1 MLINMHETTTSDD
14 FYNPDILDCIAS
26 LSSDEVATPPSRANE
41 VLDMLPAEVWSNPDL
56 KWLDPGCKTGVF
68 LREAAKRLY
77 VGLDKVIIDDRSRA
91 EHILLKMLHGAA
103 LTELT
108 AQLSRRSL
116 YASKLANTKHSLVKF
131 PSHEG
136 NIRLIQSK
144 HSFLA
149 NPKSTCLECH
159 APSGYRPTLR
169 DELGLENHAY
179 SFIHQES
186 QEWFKTMKFDVIIG
200 NPPYQLGDGGGGSA
214 SPIYNYFVEQAID
227 LDPKYIAFI
236 IPSRWFNTGKGLGAF
251 RSRMLAEERIRK
263 IVDFPSASEVFPGP
277 DIKGGVCYI
286 LWDKDYSGTCEL
298 TSIQAGNVV
307 SKQNLKLGDYT
318 VVIRSQIGVEILKK
332 VSQQNEQ
339 TMEIFVSSQTPFG
352 LLSNYQGS
360 GKQTLKNAVKVYGRG
375 GVTWAKSE
383 EITRHPEW
391 VNKWKVLTPKASDGS
406 GTPPLQVLS
415 KSLLSEPGTVCSQT
429 YLVAGVFDSKKEAEA
444 LVTFMSTKFF
454 RFMVSLR
461 KTTQDVNPN
470 SFGYVPNIAS
480 EKKWTDEA
488 LYAKYE
494 LTESEIEHIE
504 SYIKE

>member
-1 MLINMHETTTSDD
+1 MQFDILSPSSNDD

-41 VLDMLPAEVWSNPDL
+41 VLDMLPNEVWSNPDL

-77 VGLDKVIIDDRSRA
+77 IGLEKAIIDERSRA
-91 EHILLKMLHGAA
+91 EHILTNMLYGSA

-108 AQLSRRSL
+108 AHVSRRSL
-116 YASKLANTKHSLVKF
+116 YASKFAD
-131 PSHEG
+131 
-136 NIRLIQSK
+136 SK
-144 HSFLA
+144 HSMVQFSFPDGNIKLIPSSHSFLS

-159 APSGYRPTLR
+159 APSGYRPSLR
-169 DELGLENHAY
+169 DDLGLENHAY
-179 SFIHQES
+179 SFIHQDSREWY
-186 QEWFKTMKFDVIIG
+186 QEMKFDVIIG

-251 RSRMLAEERIRK
+251 RNRMLSEERIRK
-263 IVDFPSASEVFPGP
+263 IVDFPTASEVFPGP
-277 DIKGGVCYI
+277 NIKGGVCYI
-286 LWDKDYSGTCEL
+286 LWDRDYSGKCEL
-298 TSIQAGNVV
+298 TSIQGGNVV
-307 SKQNLKLGDYT
+307 SKQKLKLGDYS

-332 VSQQNEQ
+332 VSHQNEE
-339 TMEIFVSSQTPFG
+339 TMETYVSSQTPFG

-360 GKQTLKNAVKVYGRG
+360 EKQTAKNSVKVYGRG
-375 GVTWAKSE
+375 GSSWAKND

-391 VNKWKVLTPKASDGS
+391 VEKWKVLTPKASDGS

-415 KSLLSEPGTVCSQT
+415 KGVLSEPGTVCSQT
-429 YLVAGVFDSKKEAEA
+429 YLVAGIFDSKKEAE
-444 LVTFMSTKFF
+444 LLINYMSTKFF

-470 SFGYVPNIAS
+470 SFGYVPNIGS
-480 EKKWTDEA
+480 EKRWTDEA
-488 LYAKYE
+488 LYKKYE
-494 LTESEIEHIE
+494 LLDSEIDHIE